1 MRPVRPETESIGK
14 SFRAIFR
21 ERRRFARR
29 SAVCA
34 VRLPVCVSM
43 PNERL
48 DPEEDY
54 PQPIMGHTRDLS
66 ESGLSLVLPASRLGD
81 VDVSQ
86 TGAPLRVVLSLPTGV
101 VILQA
106 ATVRSEFLSPDGEL
120 LVGARIVKMYD
131 PDRRAYEAYLHHPP
145 AGAEPGD
152 NFSTRF
158 S

>member
-1 MRPVRPETESIGK
+1 MRPETESIGK

-34 VRLPVCVSM
+34 VRLPVGVSM

-48 DPEEDY
+48 DPEADDY

-66 ESGLSLVLPASRLGD
+66 ETGLSLVLPTSQLGD
-81 VDVSQ
+81 VDVSAA
-86 TGAPLRVVLSLPTGV
+86 GAIMRVVLSLPTGV

-106 ATVRSEFLSPDGEL
+106 ATVRSELLSPDGDL
-120 LVGARIVKMYD
+120 LVGASIVKMYD
-131 PDRRAYEAYLHHPP
+131 YDRRRYEAYLRR
-145 AGAEPGD
+145 AADGDEAEKLSSD
-152 NFSTRF
+152 KFS
-158 S
+158 

>member
-1 MRPVRPETESIGK
+1 MRPETESIGK

-34 VRLPVCVSM
+34 VRLPVGVSM

-48 DPEEDY
+48 DPEADAAY

-66 ESGLSLVLPASRLGD
+66 ETGLSLVLPTAQLGD
-81 VDVSQ
+81 VDISHA
-86 TGAPLRVVLSLPTGV
+86 GALMRVVLSLPTGV

-106 ATVRSEFLSPDGEL
+106 ATVRSEMLSPDGEL
-120 LVGARIVKMYD
+120 LVGASIVKMYD
-131 PDRRAYEAYLHHPP
+131 YDRRRYEDYLHQP
-145 AGAEPGD
+145 ADAAEAD
-152 NFSTRF
+152 KLS
-158 S
+158 

>member
-1 MRPVRPETESIGK
+1 MRPETESIGK

-21 ERRRFARR
+21 ERRRFARK

-34 VRLPVCVSM
+34 VRLPVGVSM

-48 DPEEDY
+48 DPEADAY

-66 ESGLSLVLPASRLGD
+66 ETGLSLVLPAARLGD
-81 VDVSQ
+81 LDISVA
-86 TGAPLRVVLSLPTGV
+86 GAPLRVVLSLPTGV

-106 ATVRSEFLSPDGEL
+106 ATVRSELLSPEGEV

-131 PDRRAYEAYLHHPP
+131 YNRRRYETYLRRP
-145 AGAEPGD
+145 AGGGEAEKLSSD
-152 NFSTRF
+152 KVS
-158 S
+158 

>member
-1 MRPVRPETESIGK
+1 MRQETESIGK

-21 ERRRFARR
+21 ERRRFARK
-29 SAVCA
+29 SAVCV
-34 VRLPVCVSM
+34 VRLPVGVSM

-48 DPEEDY
+48 DPEADDAY

-66 ESGLSLVLPASRLGD
+66 ETGLSLVLPAAQLGD
-81 VDVSQ
+81 VDISVA
-86 TGAPLRVVLSLPTGV
+86 GATLRVVLSLPTGI

-106 ATVRSEFLSPDGEL
+106 TTVRSELLSLDGEV

-131 PDRRAYEAYLHHPP
+131 HDRRRYEAYLHHP
-145 AGAEPGD
+145 AGSAEAEKL
-152 NFSTRF
+152 FSDKF

>member
-1 MRPVRPETESIGK
+1 MRPETESIGK

-34 VRLPVCVSM
+34 VRLPVGVSM

-48 DPEEDY
+48 NPEDEY

-66 ESGLSLVLPASRLGD
+66 ETGLSLALPASRLGD
-81 VDVSQ
+81 VDVSKA
-86 TGAPLRVVLSLPTGV
+86 GALLRVVLSLPTGV

-106 ATVRSEFLSPDGEL
+106 ATVRGEPTGPDGEL

-131 PDRRAYEAYLHHPP
+131 PDRRRYEEYLHQL
-145 AGAEPGD
+145 AASAEA
-152 NFSTRF
+152 
-158 S
+158 

>member
-1 MRPVRPETESIGK
+1 MRPETESIGK

-21 ERRRFARR
+21 ERRRFARK

-48 DPEEDY
+48 DPEEDF

-66 ESGLSLVLPASRLGD
+66 ESGLSLVLPTARLGD

-86 TGAPLRVVLSLPTGV
+86 PGAPLRVVLSLPTGV
-101 VILQA
+101 VVLQA
-106 ATVRSEFLSPDGEL
+106 ATARSEYLSPGGEL
-120 LVGARIVKMYD
+120 LVGAHIVKMYD
-131 PDRRAYEAYLHHPP
+131 PDRRSYEAYLHQPS
-145 AGAEPGD
+145 AGDEAGD
-152 NFSTRF
+152 GFSARF

>member
-1 MRPVRPETESIGK
+1 MRPETESIGK

-29 SAVCA
+29 SVVCA
-34 VRLPVCVSM
+34 VRLPVGVSM

-48 DPEEDY
+48 DPEADDY

-66 ESGLSLVLPASRLGD
+66 ETGLSFVLPTSQLGD
-81 VDVSQ
+81 VDVSVA
-86 TGAPLRVVLSLPTGV
+86 GAPLRVVLSLPTGV

-106 ATVRSEFLSPDGEL
+106 ATVRSELLSPDGEL

-131 PDRRAYEAYLHHPP
+131 YERRRYEDYLRHPS
-145 AGAEPGD
+145 AGPGAGD
-152 NFSTRF
+152 SFSDSF

>member
-1 MRPVRPETESIGK
+1 MRQETESIGK

-34 VRLPVCVSM
+34 VRLPVGVSM

-48 DPEEDY
+48 DPEADDAY

-66 ESGLSLVLPASRLGD
+66 ETGLSLVLPAAQLGD
-81 VDVSQ
+81 VDISVE
-86 TGAPLRVVLSLPTGV
+86 GAPLRVVLSLPTGV
-101 VILQA
+101 VILLA
-106 ATVRSEFLSPDGEL
+106 ATVRSEPLSPEGHV

-131 PDRRAYEAYLHHPP
+131 YDRRRYEAYLRRPAGS
-145 AGAEPGD
+145 AGAENLFPD
-152 NFSTRF
+152 KVS
-158 S
+158 

>member
-1 MRPVRPETESIGK
+1 MRQETESIGK

-29 SAVCA
+29 TVACA
-34 VRLPVCVSM
+34 VRLPVGVSM

-54 PQPIMGHTRDLS
+54 PEPIMGHTRDLR
-66 ESGLSLVLPASRLGD
+66 ETGLSLVLPTSHLGD

-86 TGAPLRVVLSLPTGV
+86 PGAPLRVVLSLPTGI

-106 ATVRSEFLSPDGEL
+106 ATVRSELLSLEGEL
-120 LVGARIVKMYD
+120 LIGARIVKMYD
-131 PDRRAYEAYLHHPP
+131 PDRRRYEAYLHDHAGGDEGAVLP
-145 AGAEPGD
+145 AD
-152 NFSTRF
+152 FS
-158 S
+158 

>member
-1 MRPVRPETESIGK
+1 MRLETESIGK

-29 SAVCA
+29 SAVCV
-34 VRLPVCVSM
+34 VRLPVGVSM

-48 DPEEDY
+48 DPEADDDY

-66 ESGLSLVLPASRLGD
+66 ETGLSLVLPAAQLGD
-81 VDVSQ
+81 VDVSRA
-86 TGAPLRVVLSLPTGV
+86 GAPLRVVLSLPSGV
-101 VILQA
+101 IILQA
-106 ATVRSEFLSPDGEL
+106 ATVRGETLSPEGGV

-131 PDRRAYEAYLHHPP
+131 YDRRHYEAYLQRP
-145 AGAEPGD
+145 ADSAAAGKLLSDE
-152 NFSTRF
+152 S